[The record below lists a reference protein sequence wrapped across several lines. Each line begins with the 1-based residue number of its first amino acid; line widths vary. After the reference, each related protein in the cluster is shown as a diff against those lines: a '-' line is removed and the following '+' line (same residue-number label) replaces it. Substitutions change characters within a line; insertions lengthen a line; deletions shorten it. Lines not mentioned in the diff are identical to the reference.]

1 MCVALNRS
9 CLPLVFAH
17 VFSVSVSGGDVYTE
31 LEMCARC
38 APYVRARPGRAKS
51 KTQRRGRETYELE
64 YRTDYSIHRWEIPP
78 QNTHATSTMCNVIYV
93 TGLRGVGDLWRPPD
107 AAPRDSRHKHAAGV
121 TFHSNRAASNLA
133 ALPTYWPG
141 ARRPGS
147 R

>member
-9 CLPLVFAH
+9 CLPLVIAH

-64 YRTDYSIHRWEIPP
+64 YRTVYTD
-78 QNTHATSTMCNVIYV
+78 
-93 TGLRGVGDLWRPPD
+93 
-107 AAPRDSRHKHAAGV
+107 RDTTAKHARIR
-121 TFHSNRAASNLA
+121 THFHYVNL
-133 ALPTYWPG
+133 
-141 ARRPGS
+141 
-147 R
+147 